1 MIKQKCKVRRN
12 AVKIEFEGK
21 IPQVAEKTFI
31 APTAALIGDVIVE
44 EGASIWFGA
53 VLRGDFGRIIVK
65 KGSSVQ
71 DNAVVHVIPDCETV
85 IGENVTVAHGAVL
98 HGCKIEKGAIIG
110 MGAVVQDFAVIG
122 EEAMIAAGSV
132 VPTNMI
138 IPARHLAAGVPAEI
152 KKEIT
157 GASLM
162 WVATSAS
169 TYQELAQRYMAQK
182 KVQ

>member
-1 MIKQKCKVRRN
+1 M
-12 AVKIEFEGK
+12 KIEFEGK

-122 EEAMIAAGSV
+122 EEAMVAAGSV

-138 IPARHLAAGVPAEI
+138 VPARHLAAGVPADI

-162 WVATSAS
+162 WVATSAPM
-169 TYQELAQRYMAQK
+169 YQELAQRYIAQK
-182 KVQ
+182 KGQ